1 MISLVDLRTTLR
13 ARRQERRR
21 RRRLR
26 EELLSYRTSAERH
39 DLEAILYRYDTTIED
54 VVAGREPPLVTAECA
69 AEAAWQEAWD
79 EIVIDLTSG
88 DPPPHP
94 PDS

>member
-21 RRRLR
+21 RQSLRR
-26 EELLSYRTSAERH
+26 ELLDYRTPAERQE
-39 DLEAILYRYDTTIED
+39 LEEILARYDTTIEQ
-54 VVAGREPPLVTAECA
+54 VVAGYEPPLARAECA

-79 EIVIDLTSG
+79 EIVLDLTA
-88 DPPPHP
+88 D
-94 PDS
+94 D